1 MVYVGLN
8 PEHMVQA
15 LHSQLKDDTIPETFA
30 LKHVNREGI
39 CFPTR
44 FVKVVPV
51 A

>member
-8 PEHMVQA
+8 TEHMVLAQ
-15 LHSQLKDDTIPETFA
+15 HNQLKDDTISETFP
-30 LKHVNREGI
+30 LKHVNREGM

-44 FVKVVPV
+44 FVKIIPV